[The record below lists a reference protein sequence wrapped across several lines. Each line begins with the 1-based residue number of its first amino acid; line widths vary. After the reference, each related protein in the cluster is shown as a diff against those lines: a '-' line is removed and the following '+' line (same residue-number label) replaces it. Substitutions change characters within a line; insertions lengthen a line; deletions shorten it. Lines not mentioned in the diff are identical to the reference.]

1 MRSKPRRILTG
12 LVVIVCLALLSPVVL
27 RKYSIPLFSG
37 SKAVA
42 VAKRRFSGD
51 VDVYVGKSKLFR
63 LDCSFSFFESPVV
76 VLPLDDGKRFLCI
89 YDNDVQYPVFV
100 VDMDAP
106 STNAAIHESW
116 VPYVVKDT
124 TATIRFPTQ
133 VELDKVATTLARLT
147 PKQFD
152 AALIPILDLGI
163 HRWYWPKEAI
173 LPLLWAT
180 QHTRWEWCNSRR
192 IGAQQVSYA
201 IQGDA
206 YEGSLDDSNRRILFV
221 IFWKESGVN
230 LAPVTED
237 GRGRLMTIHG
247 HVVHP
252 SFSERAAYALQPD
265 YSLHRLEL
273 SDLERTRVFDA
284 LMKEQTI
291 EADSVWTKKVLA
303 KLEVVRPQQTGLGR

>member
-1 MRSKPRRILTG
+1 MKSKLRPILAG
-12 LVVIVCLALLSPVVL
+12 VLVIVCLALLCPFVQ
-27 RKYSIPLFSG
+27 RKHTIPLLSG
-37 SKAVA
+37 GKVVA
-42 VAKRRFSGD
+42 VAKIRSSGD
-51 VDVYVGKSKLFR
+51 VDVYVGKSKLLR
-63 LDCSFSFFESPVV
+63 LDCSFCWFEFPVLV
-76 VLPLDDGKRFLCI
+76 FPLDAGKRFLCI
-89 YDNDVQYPVFV
+89 FDNDVQDLVFV
-100 VDMDAP
+100 VDTEA
-106 STNAAIHESW
+106 STNAAIHELW

-124 TATIRFPTQ
+124 RATVRFPTQ
-133 VELDKVATTLARLT
+133 MELDGAAATLAAMT
-147 PKQFD
+147 PKQIH
-152 AALIPILDLGI
+152 AALIPCLDIGI
-163 HRWYWPKEAI
+163 YRLYWPKEAI

-180 QHTRWEWCNSRR
+180 QHTRWEWCNSCK

-230 LAPVTED
+230 LVPVTED

-265 YSLHRLEL
+265 YSLRRLDL

-284 LMKEQTI
+284 LMKDQTV
-291 EADSVWTKKVLA
+291 EADSLWTEKVLA
-303 KLEVVRPQQTGLGR
+303 KLEIVQPQETGLGR